1 MEAFATVA
9 ELESGWRTLT
19 TDENRRAKELL
30 ERASVHLSSLMEE
43 HGIDQESKKDALR
56 IVCCDMVQRKMESA
70 SASAVSAVTQQAGAF
85 AQTTSYARPYSK
97 GWKLWP
103 EELAMLGIRK
113 RRARSIRVAMHDEK
127 GDEIEW

>member
-1 MEAFATVA
+1 MEAFATVD

-19 TDENRRAKELL
+19 SDEKGRAKELL
-30 ERASVHLSSLMEE
+30 DRASVHLSSLMEE
-43 HGIDQESKKDALR
+43 HGIDPKSRQDALR
-56 IVCCDMVQRKMESA
+56 IVCCDMVQRKMEA
-70 SASAVSAVTQQAGAF
+70 VGASAVSAVTQQAGAF
-85 AQTTSYARPYSK
+85 AQTTSYARPYLK

-127 GDEIEW
+127 GDEIDW